1 MGGLIQMFRGRGR
14 DGLLIL
20 PWNYHGDSGCVIS
33 LLTEGQVLV
42 KVDLSAILDP
52 FDSN

>member
-1 MGGLIQMFRGRGR
+1 MFRGRGR

-20 PWNYHGDSGCVIS
+20 PWNCHGDSGVS
-33 LLTEGQVLV
+33 FSRLTEGQVLV
-42 KVDLSAILDP
+42 KVDLSAIFDP